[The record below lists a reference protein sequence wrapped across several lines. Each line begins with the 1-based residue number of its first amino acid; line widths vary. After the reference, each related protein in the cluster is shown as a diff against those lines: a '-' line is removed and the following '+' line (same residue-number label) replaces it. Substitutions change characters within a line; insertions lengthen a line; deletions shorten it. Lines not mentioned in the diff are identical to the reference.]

1 MNHIVL
7 PSIVLLLSM
16 ATCAAIPPPPEATS
30 VAAGSC
36 DAFSAGWVVG
46 DEPTP
51 DVIERARLESGSP
64 VVRVITPGQA
74 LATEYRPERL
84 NISTDEGGTIAGL
97 SCG

>member
-7 PSIVLLLSM
+7 PSIVLVLSM
-16 ATCAAIPPPPEATS
+16 ATCAAIPPPPEAT
-30 VAAGSC
+30 VAISSC
-36 DAFSAGWVVG
+36 DAIAAGWVVG

-64 VVRVITPGQA
+64 VVRVIAPGQSVA
-74 LATEYRPERL
+74 IGYRPERL
-84 NISTDEGGTIAGL
+84 NINTDAGGTIAGL

>member
-16 ATCAAIPPPPEATS
+16 ATCASLPPPPEAT
-30 VAAGSC
+30 VAPASC
-36 DAFSAGWVVG
+36 DAIAAGWIVG
-46 DEPTP
+46 EQPTP

-64 VVRVITPGQA
+64 VVQVIEPGKSV
-74 LATEYRPERL
+74 ATEYRAERL
-84 NISTDEGGTIAGL
+84 TISTDEGGTISRL

>member
-7 PSIVLLLSM
+7 PSIVLLVSM
-16 ATCAAIPPPPEATS
+16 ATCAAIPPPPEAATITND
-30 VAAGSC
+30 SC
-36 DAFSAGWVVG
+36 DAIAAGWVVG

-64 VVRVITPGQA
+64 VVRVITPGQSV
-74 LATEYRPERL
+74 ATEYRPERL
-84 NISTDEGGTIAGL
+84 NISTDEAGTIAGL